1 MIIIIFSASNPAA
14 KPGKRG
20 KTGYHFTEEMVRT
33 YDNMYRLHTYT
44 HSLSLSFSLVHT
56 PSQTRTHTLFPSHTL
71 AHTHSHSLSLT
82 HTLSLSHSLSLSH
95 THFLTLSHTLTLIF
109 FLFQDAKLLIAVTD
123 LIKENAQN
131 AAPSTLTDED
141 KDKNIMYLFDWVEI
155 AER

>member
-1 MIIIIFSASNPAA
+1 
-14 KPGKRG
+14 
-20 KTGYHFTEEMVRT
+20 MVRT
-33 YDNMYRLHTYT
+33 YDNMYSLHTYI

-71 AHTHSHSLSLT
+71 AHTHSHSLSLS
-82 HTLSLSHSLSLSH
+82 HTLSLSHSLSLSLSH
-95 THFLTLSHTLTLIF
+95 THFLTLSHTLKLIF